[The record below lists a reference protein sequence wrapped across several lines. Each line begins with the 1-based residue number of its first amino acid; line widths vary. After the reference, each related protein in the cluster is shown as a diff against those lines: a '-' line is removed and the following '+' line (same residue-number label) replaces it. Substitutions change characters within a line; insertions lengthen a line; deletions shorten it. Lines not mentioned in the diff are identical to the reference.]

1 MPICRSMGFLAALTT
16 ILVLG
21 SVVLPAWGAGQNLEY
36 FVAPNGND
44 SWSGRLA
51 VPNAGRTDGPF
62 ATLEHARD
70 AVRAARQEA
79 GTKGVGAATV
89 QLRGGTYRV
98 TRTFTL
104 ESRDGGT
111 TAAPTV
117 YRAYRNEE
125 VRLVGG
131 QEVAGWQPVRDEAIL
146 KRLDPTA
153 QNHVVQSDL
162 HAQGVKDYGS
172 LTPRGF
178 GRPTTPA
185 ALELFFQDRPMTL
198 ARWPNGNAWATIQG
212 APKGAEG
219 SVFTY
224 EGDRPAR
231 WAQAEDAW
239 VHGYWS
245 FDWADTYEKVV
256 SIDPVTHSIFTHPAQ
271 GFYGYAPGRRFYA
284 LNLLEELDTPGEY
297 YLDRKTGL
305 LYFWPPALLEKGRT
319 VVSVLEAP
327 LITVRNAAHIL
338 LRGLT
343 LEAGRGSGLEMID
356 CQDCLVAGCML
367 RNLGTDGINIT
378 GGARCGV
385 QACDLYE
392 TGDSGV
398 HIGGGDR
405 KTLTPSGHYVVNCEI
420 HHQSRW
426 DRTYRPAIGIDGV
439 GNRASHN
446 LIHDGPH
453 NAILM
458 SGNDHIVEY
467 NDISRVCTQ
476 TGDAGA
482 VYMGRD
488 LVQRGTVVRYNHFH
502 DIGPTIQAT
511 QEGRYTEVMAVYLDD
526 CYCGVTISGNLFER
540 AGRSI
545 MVGGG
550 RDNTIEN
557 NIFVDCSPAIHVDQ
571 RGKSW
576 AAKYFL
582 PNSEWRILEHAQ
594 EVPYDQPPYSTR
606 YPHIVNVLSDDPAAA
621 KYNRIL
627 RNIRAG
633 SGKWIDWLDGL
644 SEKTVETR
652 DNWTE
657 GDPGFVAPANHD
669 YRLRPDAPALKTGF
683 QPLPL
688 SKIGLERDAYRG
700 KLPVNRKSR
709 SGKAE

>member
-1 MPICRSMGFLAALTT
+1 MRSCNPSNSMAVIVVALMV
-16 ILVLG
+16 IA
-21 SVVLPAWGAGQNLEY
+21 LPSLGAGKRLEY
-36 FVAPNGND
+36 YVATNGND
-44 SWSGRLA
+44 RWSGRLA
-51 VPNAGRTDGPF
+51 APNAAGTDGPF

-70 AVRAARQEA
+70 AARTVRQ
-79 GTKGVGAATV
+79 GAQSKDSSVTV
-89 QLRGGTYRV
+89 NLRGGIYPIV
-98 TRTFTL
+98 RTFAL
-104 ESRDGGT
+104 ESQDGGASA
-111 TAAPTV
+111 AAPTL

-131 QEVAGWQPVRDEAIL
+131 QAVKGWQPVRDEAVL
-146 KRLDPTA
+146 RRLDPIA
-153 QNHVVQSDL
+153 QGHVVQSDL
-162 HAQGVKDYGS
+162 HAQGVLEYGH

-198 ARWPNGNAWATIQG
+198 ARWPNGDDWATIKS
-212 APKGAEG
+212 APKGVDG
-219 SVFTY
+219 GVFTVDS
-224 EGDRPAR
+224 DRIAR
-231 WAQAEDAW
+231 WMQADDAW
-239 VHGYWS
+239 VHGYWNY
-245 FDWADTYEKVV
+245 DWADTYEKVAAL
-256 SIDPVTHSIFTHPAQ
+256 DPATHAITTQPPHGA
-271 GFYGYAPGRRFYA
+271 YGYAAGRRFYA

-297 YLDRKTGL
+297 YLDRKAGI
-305 LYFWPPALLEKGRT
+305 LYFWPPADVQKGQT
-319 VVSVLEAP
+319 VVSLLETP
-327 LITVRNAAHIL
+327 LITLKNASHIAL
-338 LRGLT
+338 KGLT
-343 LEAGRGSGLEMID
+343 LEDTRGSGLEMVD
-356 CQDCLVAGCML
+356 CQECLVAGCTI
-367 RNLGTDGINIT
+367 RNLGTNGIDIS

-385 QACDLYE
+385 QSCDLSE
-392 TGDSGV
+392 LGDSGV

-405 KTLTPSGHYVVNCEI
+405 KTLTLGGHYVVNCEI

-446 LIHDGPH
+446 VIHDGPH

-488 LVQRGTVVRYNHFH
+488 LVQRGTIIRYNHFH
-502 DIGPTIQAT
+502 DIGPTIKAN
-511 QEGRYTEVMAVYLDD
+511 QEGRYDEVMAVYLDD
-526 CYCGVTISGNLFER
+526 CYCGVTILGNLFER

-557 NIFVDCSPAIHVDQ
+557 NIFVDCNPAIHIDQ
-571 RGKSW
+571 RGKGW
-576 AAKYFL
+576 AAKYFAL
-582 PNSEWRILEHAQ
+582 GGEWHILEHAQ
-594 EVPYDQPPYSTR
+594 EVPYNQPPYSTR
-606 YPHIVNVLSDDPAAA
+606 YPHLAELLTDDPAAA

-627 RNIRAG
+627 RNIRFG

-644 SEKTVETR
+644 SEKTVETH

-657 GDPGFVAPANHD
+657 GDPGFLAAANHD
-669 YRLRPDAPALKTGF
+669 YRLRPNAPALKTGF

-688 SKIGLERDAYRG
+688 SKIGLQQDAYRL
-700 KLPVNRKSR
+700 KMSK
-709 SGKAE
+709 